1 MVKAQRQP
9 VGPEQP
15 LRQGER
21 AFSDLVMA
29 SFDYYRNLRDALSE
43 AQFFQTYGNLFS
55 LYLADKHEAE
65 EKATAVDPRE
75 LPFVKQALASIAQ
88 GGYAEALA
96 RVAYLLSRKGEP
108 LPLERIEQ
116 KKELIEE
123 YRDLLPE
130 ITLEQARRN
139 RGMQEIIVNYEP
151 QHALET
157 LPQLLSEPADRER
170 FFALGQRLLN
180 DERVQQAKPTREQLD
195 MLARIRAVLG
205 VEARAPARLEAVAA
219 ARKAS

>member
-1 MVKAQRQP
+1 
-9 VGPEQP
+9 VGAEQP
-15 LRQGER
+15 LRQSER
-21 AFSDLVMA
+21 AFSDLMIA
-29 SFDYYRNLRDALSE
+29 SFDYYRDVRDALSE

-55 LYLADKHEAE
+55 LYLADKYEAE
-65 EKATAVDPRE
+65 ERAAPGDPRE

-96 RVAYLLSRKGEP
+96 RVAYMLARKGEP

-116 KKELIEE
+116 KKELLEE
-123 YRDLLPE
+123 YRDLLPP

-151 QHALET
+151 QRALDT
-157 LPQLLSEPADRER
+157 LPQLLSVPADRER
-170 FFALGQRLLN
+170 FFALGQRLIN
-180 DERVQQAKPTREQLD
+180 DERVQQAKPTKEQLD

-205 VEARAPARLEAVAA
+205 VEGKTPVRLEAVAA
-219 ARKAS
+219 PAAARAAS